1 MKKLG
6 NTLYILTSGSYL
18 YCQNE
23 TIAVKIGGEDKVRI
37 PAHTID
43 SIICLTNTTVSS
55 PFIAF
60 CSERG
65 IGLSFHSDNGRFYGR
80 VYGAVNGNV
89 LLRKK
94 QFLILEAP
102 ESASIVRNILFG
114 KLSNCRNLLQRA
126 ARNTT
131 DEKSALL
138 IDSAVMLQDQLE
150 LLQTAESIDS
160 MRGIEGAAATIYFR
174 AFDNMLKTD
183 DPDMRF
189 EKRTRRPPENRV
201 NALLSFVYMLMKN
214 DVQSALESVGLDPA
228 VGYLHTLRPGRPSL
242 ALDMM
247 EEFRGA
253 LCDRFV
259 ISLINLRQIQSDDIS
274 IESNEYHLSDKARRI
289 VIDSWQKRKKEEIE
303 HPYLKEKIP
312 IGLIPYCQAMLL
324 ARYMRGDIDGYPPFL
339 WR

>member
-1 MKKLG
+1 MKKLC

-60 CSERG
+60 CSEHG
-65 IGLSFHSDNGRFYGR
+65 ISLSFHSDNGKFYGR
-80 VYGAVNGNV
+80 IYGKVNGNV

-94 QFLILEAP
+94 QFQLIDSP
-102 ESASIVRNILFG
+102 ESASVVRNILIG
-114 KLSNCRNLLQRA
+114 KISNCKMTLQRS
-126 ARNTT
+126 ARNGTPDKASLLT
-131 DEKSALL
+131 KSASL
-138 IDSAVMLQDQLE
+138 LQDQISI
-150 LLQTAESIDS
+150 LQTSDSIDS

-174 AFDNMLKTD
+174 AFDNMLKTED
-183 DPDMRF
+183 TDMLF

-214 DVQSALESVGLDPA
+214 DVQSALEAVGLDPA

-247 EEFRGA
+247 EELRSA
-253 LCDRFV
+253 LCDIFV
-259 ISLINLRQIQSDDIS
+259 VSLINLRQIQSDDINM
-274 IESNEYHLSDKARRI
+274 ESNEYFICDKARRLI
-289 VIDSWQKRKKEEIE
+289 IDSWQKRKKEEIT
-303 HPYLKEKIP
+303 HPFLKEKIP
-312 IGLIPYCQAMLL
+312 IGLIPYSQAMLL
-324 ARYMRGDIDGYPPFL
+324 ARYMRGDIDGYPPFI

>member
-60 CSERG
+60 CSEHG
-65 IGLSFHSDNGRFYGR
+65 IGLSFHSDNGKFYGR
-80 VYGAVNGNV
+80 VYGKVNGNV

-94 QFLILEAP
+94 QFQLIDSPEAV
-102 ESASIVRNILFG
+102 SIVRNILIG
-114 KLSNCRNLLQRA
+114 KISNCKLLLQRA
-126 ARNTT
+126 ARSGA
-131 DEKSALL
+131 DDRSAAL
-138 IDSAVMLQDQLE
+138 IESAVLLQGQID
-150 LLQTAESIDS
+150 LLQTADNIDS

-174 AFDNMLKTD
+174 AFDNMLKTQ
-183 DPDMRF
+183 DPSMLF

-247 EEFRGA
+247 EEFRSA

-259 ISLINLRQIQSDDIS
+259 ISLINLKQIQSDDINM
-274 IESNEYHLSDKARRI
+274 ESNEYYISDKARRS
-289 VIDSWQKRKKEEIE
+289 VIDSWQKRKKEEIT
-303 HPYLKEKIP
+303 HPFLKEKIP
-312 IGLIPYCQAMLL
+312 IGLVPYSQAMLL
-324 ARYMRGDIDGYPPFL
+324 ARYMRGDINGYPPFI

>member
-1 MKKLG
+1 MRKLG

-60 CSERG
+60 CGERG
-65 IGLSFHSDNGRFYGR
+65 IGLSFQSDNGRFYGR
-80 VYGAVNGNV
+80 IYGAVSGNV

-94 QFLILEAP
+94 QFALLDTP
-102 ESASIVRNILFG
+102 ESAGIVRNILIG
-114 KLSNCRNLLQRA
+114 KISNCRMLLMRS
-126 ARNTT
+126 ARNSME
-131 DEKSALL
+131 DKPARLN
-138 IDSAVMLQDQLE
+138 DSAEMLRAQTE
-150 LLQTAESIDS
+150 LLHTAESIDS
-160 MRGIEGAAATIYFR
+160 MRGIEGTAAAIYFR
-174 AFDNMLKTD
+174 AFDDMLKTN
-183 DPDMRF
+183 DPDMQF
-189 EKRTRRPPENRV
+189 ERRSRRPPENRI

-247 EEFRGA
+247 EELRGA

-259 ISLINLRQIQSDDIS
+259 ISLVNLKQIQSGDIT
-274 IESNEYHLSDKARRI
+274 IESNEYRLSDKARRL

-303 HPYLKEKIP
+303 HPFLKEKIP

-324 ARYMRGDIDGYPPFL
+324 ARYMRGDLDGYPPFL

>member
-60 CSERG
+60 CGERG

-80 VYGAVNGNV
+80 VQGAVSGNV

-94 QFLILEAP
+94 QFLLIDTP
-102 ESASIVRNILFG
+102 ESESIVRNIIYG
-114 KLSNCRNLLQRA
+114 KLSNCKTLLLRA
-126 ARNTT
+126 ARNVSE
-131 DEKSALL
+131 EKSPQL
-138 IDSAVMLQDQLE
+138 IDSAAMIQEQCGFLQA
-150 LLQTAESIDS
+150 AESIDT
-160 MRGIEGAAATIYFR
+160 MRGIEGAAANIYFR
-174 AFDNMLKTD
+174 TFDGMLKTD
-183 DPDMRF
+183 DPEMQF
-189 EKRTRRPPENRV
+189 IKRTRRPPENRV

-228 VGYLHTLRPGRPSL
+228 VGYLHTLRSGRPSL

-247 EEFRGA
+247 EELRGA

-259 ISLINLRQIQSDDIS
+259 VSLINLKQIQSDDINVDG
-274 IESNEYHLSDKARRI
+274 NEFRLSDKARRT
-289 VIDSWQKRKKEEIE
+289 VIDSWQKRKKEEII
-303 HPYLKEKIP
+303 HPFLKEKIP
-312 IGLIPYCQAMLL
+312 IGLIPFCQAMLL
-324 ARYMRGDIDGYPPFL
+324 ARYMRGDLDGYPPFL

>member
-1 MKKLG
+1 MKKMG

-23 TIAVKIGGEDKVRI
+23 TIAVKIGGEDRVRI
-37 PAHTID
+37 PAHTIE

-60 CSERG
+60 CGEHG
-65 IGLSFHSDNGRFYGR
+65 IGLSFHSDSGRFYGR
-80 VYGAVNGNV
+80 IYGAVNGNV

-94 QFLILEAP
+94 QFMILETP
-102 ESASIVRNILFG
+102 ESASIVRNILTG
-114 KLSNCRNLLQRA
+114 KLTNCRNLLQRS

-131 DEKSALL
+131 DEKAAVL
-138 IDSAVMLQDQLE
+138 IDSAVMIQDQLE

-183 DPDMRF
+183 DSDLRF

-247 EEFRGA
+247 EELRSS

-274 IESNEYHLSDKARRI
+274 IESNEYRLSDKAIRI

-303 HPYLKEKIP
+303 HPYLREKIP

>member
-43 SIICLTNTTVSS
+43 SIVCLTNTTVSS

-60 CSERG
+60 CGEHG
-65 IGLSFHSDNGRFYGR
+65 IGLSFHSDSGRFYGR
-80 VYGAVNGNV
+80 IYGAVNGNV

-94 QFLILEAP
+94 QFMILETP
-102 ESASIVRNILFG
+102 ESASIVRNILTG
-114 KLSNCRNLLQRA
+114 KLSNCRNLLQRS

-131 DEKSALL
+131 VEKSAVL
-138 IDSAVMLQDQLE
+138 IDSAVMLQNQLE

-183 DPDMRF
+183 DPDLRF

-201 NALLSFVYMLMKN
+201 NALLSFVYMIMKN

-247 EEFRGA
+247 EELRSS

-259 ISLINLRQIQSDDIS
+259 ISLINLRQIQSDDIG
-274 IESNEYHLSDKARRI
+274 IESNEYRLSDKAKRI

-303 HPYLKEKIP
+303 HPYLREKIP

-324 ARYMRGDIDGYPPFL
+324 ARYMRGDLDGYPPFL

>member
-60 CSERG
+60 CGERG

-138 IDSAVMLQDQLE
+138 IDSAVMLHDQLE